1 MSDENLKRKP
11 NHDLELD
18 ALRDEQVENLPENPS
33 SDFPNPLPRT
43 RPVTRAAK
51 PTRHRPSREPR
62 HAMANQPAD
71 ERINNFNEVALGYTM
86 EQAKAE
92 AQRCLQCKN
101 APCEAGCPVEV
112 RIHDFIGAI
121 IEDNLPAAV
130 ELLKQRNALPAV
142 CGRVCPQ
149 ETQCEIK
156 CVLARRGEPVAIGR
170 LERFLA
176 DWDRARPVHQ
186 RNKTKL
192 QPCMHKRVAVI
203 GSGPAGLAC
212 AGELSL
218 RGYYVEVF
226 ESLHAP
232 GGVLAYG
239 IPEFRLPNYILD
251 DEIEALSKARVTF
264 HMNAPIGSV
273 ASCEELLDEGFAAG
287 FVGIGAGLPKFMEVP
302 GENLNGVYSA
312 NEFLTRVN
320 LMHAY
325 EFPKWDTPVQ
335 RGRKVVV
342 VGGGNV
348 AMDAARTALRL
359 GAEEVTLAY
368 RRTQAEMPARDEE
381 IEHAIEEGV
390 KLLELAAPLEVVGED
405 GWVTGL
411 KLQKMELG
419 RADASGR
426 RRPVPV
432 VIDGQAEEYVH
443 PCDTVVSA
451 IGTSAHPHMREVA
464 DIETNEWGYIAVGE
478 DGLTSN
484 PRIFAGGDI
493 VTGSATVIEAMG
505 AGKSAAIAISEMLE
519 GSCDLSDRR

>member
-1 MSDENLKRKP
+1 MNE
-11 NHDLELD
+11 
-18 ALRDEQVENLPENPS
+18 RDYNQEGNNQGEGTLQPSPS
-33 SDFPNPLPRT
+33 SPASLPNDLPRT

-62 HAMANQPAD
+62 HAMANQPASQ
-71 ERINNFNEVALGYTM
+71 RTNNFDEVALGYTL
-86 EQAKAE
+86 EQATAE
-92 AQRCLQCKN
+92 AQRCLQCRN
-101 APCEAGCPVEV
+101 APCESGCPVEV
-112 RIHDFIGAI
+112 RIKDFIAAMIGN
-121 IEDNLPAAV
+121 DLPAGVAA
-130 ELLKQRNALPAV
+130 LKERNALPAV

-149 ETQCEIK
+149 ENQCEAK
-156 CVLARRGEPVAIGR
+156 CVLAKRGEPVAIGR

-176 DWDRARPVHQ
+176 DWDRSRPENE
-186 RNKTKL
+186 RNMTKL
-192 QPCMHKRVAVI
+192 QSCKHKRVAVI

-218 RGYYVEVF
+218 RGYHVEVF
-226 ESLHAP
+226 EALHAP

-239 IPEFRLPNYILD
+239 IPEFRLPNDILE
-251 DEIEALSKARVTF
+251 DEVAALRKSRVTL
-264 HMNAPIGSV
+264 HMNAPIGAL
-273 ASCEELLDEGFAAG
+273 ASCEELLEEGFQAVFIG
-287 FVGIGAGLPKFMEVP
+287 VGAGLPRFMDIP

-320 LMHAY
+320 LMHAH
-325 EFPKWDTPVQ
+325 EFPSWDTPVQ

-405 GWVTGL
+405 GWATGL
-411 KLQKMELG
+411 RLQKMELG

-426 RRPVPV
+426 RRPIPRE
-432 VIDGQAEEYVH
+432 GEEYTH

-451 IGTSAHPHMREVA
+451 IGTLAHPHLREVA
-464 DIETNEWGYIAVGE
+464 DVEVNEWGYLAVGE
-478 DGLTSN
+478 DGQTSN

-493 VTGSATVIEAMG
+493 VTGAATVIEAMG
-505 AGKSAAIAISEMLE
+505 AGKSAAIAIDEMLDAS
-519 GSCDLSDRR
+519 GSH